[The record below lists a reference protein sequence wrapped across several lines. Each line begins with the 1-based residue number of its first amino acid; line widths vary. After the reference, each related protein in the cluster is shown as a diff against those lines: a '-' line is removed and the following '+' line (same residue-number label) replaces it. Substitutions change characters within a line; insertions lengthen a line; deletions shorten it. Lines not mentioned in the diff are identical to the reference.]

1 MNTKDDGGAGGG
13 DVDGWHGFKPD
24 ADRALIAEVAMD
36 IGKEAVSHLRIQYP
50 AAFAA
55 LGPSG
60 QLSLRNCVHN
70 QIMAALD
77 TTDADEIRAR
87 LERRKAHRRKMHA
100 AWDKI
105 RSSEG
110 GEG

>member
-1 MNTKDDGGAGGG
+1 MTENLPA
-13 DVDGWHGFKPD
+13 KPD

-36 IGKEAVSHLRIQYP
+36 IGKEAVSHLRIMYP

-60 QLSLRNCVHN
+60 QLSLRNCIHN
-70 QIMAALD
+70 EIMAAFD

-87 LERRKAHRRKMHA
+87 LDRRKAYRRKMHK
-100 AWDKI
+100 AWDDI
-105 RSSEG
+105 RRTG
-110 GEG
+110 